1 MLINISTKYRIL
13 IIMILSQI
21 GFISISIFAILSDYK
36 ISGIIALNIFFAI
49 IVGYISFYSMQR
61 IVGGIDR
68 VKEYIEDLMDFV
80 FFKTNHIRVAEYIKN
95 DDIGIILR
103 ELNNYVSKYDKIRK
117 DDMHIMGEIVIA
129 LDKVS
134 QGIYTSK
141 INSTTSNP
149 MIYTLKNIINN
160 MLEKANKNMEDLVK
174 LLDFILNRIIE
185 NRCK

>member
-80 FFKTNHIRVAEYIKN
+80 FFKTN
-95 DDIGIILR
+95 
-103 ELNNYVSKYDKIRK
+103 
-117 DDMHIMGEIVIA
+117 
-129 LDKVS
+129 
-134 QGIYTSK
+134 
-141 INSTTSNP
+141 
-149 MIYTLKNIINN
+149 
-160 MLEKANKNMEDLVK
+160 
-174 LLDFILNRIIE
+174 
-185 NRCK
+185 